1 MAITPVGRGDIL
13 TAELLNEII
22 RRVERGTI
30 IKGGTGV
37 NVSRVGDEHV
47 VSLARLVNE
56 HVRLARIIAR
66 TGQAIDEARNI
77 SYDVREF
84 GTDNVVLGMVPAWGR
99 PTRRDDVEIHAAN
112 VGSVCYLVREPQED
126 GSTRARLWVPAGGSE
141 GEAIA
146 WFECESGAGAGAMG
160 DRTSMSG
167 DGSVIGGPSGP
178 GGPSTGGVGS
188 PSPTPAPPS
197 GE

>member
-146 WFECESGAGAGAMG
+146 WFECESGAGAGPVGGVMG
-160 DRTSMSG
+160 MSG
-167 DGSVIGGPSGP
+167 DGSVGPGAPPSG
-178 GGPSTGGVGS
+178 GGGVGS
-188 PSPTPAPPS
+188 PSPSPAPPA